1 MIFHYTVIAKR
12 RIGQTSQK
20 VSEFILNTDLDGL
33 LPEHCELLLKFI
45 PSEEEVSNL
54 PCCNS
59 QWYVYSYALYPQL
72 SDLAKHAHRNQ
83 EFGEAERFMFDVSS
97 SLL

>member
-1 MIFHYTVIAKR
+1 MIAKR
-12 RIGQTSQK
+12 RIGHTSQR

-45 PSEEEVSNL
+45 PTEEEVSTPQCTCVFMCLTNCYL
-54 PCCNS
+54 
-59 QWYVYSYALYPQL
+59 LQL
-72 SDLAKHAHRNQ
+72 SDLEKHAHRVQ

-97 SLL
+97 KQQLDNIL